1 MSRVPVPGLSS
12 SAGQAVESAGLLRFC
27 SKFDSVGFES
37 KRRDGTSLPMNIA
50 HMSGSS
56 LHGGFDVLDPYT
68 FFEKIGAESV
78 HSGAID
84 VETHQKQA
92 DGPQLAHRNHQEYRG
107 TLILATDG

>member
-1 MSRVPVPGLSS
+1 M
-12 SAGQAVESAGLLRFC
+12 ESAGLLRFC
-27 SKFDSVGFES
+27 SKFDSAGIES

-56 LHGGFDVLDPYT
+56 LHGGVEVLDPDT
-68 FFEKIGAESV
+68 FFEKRAAGSV

-92 DGPQLAHRNHQEYRG
+92 EGAQLTDRNHRG
-107 TLILATDG
+107 HRGALILAGDG